1 MKTIITEEMRYR
13 ERVVQ
18 YAIKSNNA
26 VAARRY
32 HTSRQQVQRW
42 RKKYD
47 GTTASLS
54 NKSTRP
60 HSHPNQHTREEI
72 ELIKRMHRR
81 YSFEGLAQV
90 YRSLMDAGYTRTY
103 QSMQKQ
109 LRNLR
114 LKQPE
119 KKKYPKSKYKALKGE
134 YPGEYVEV
142 DVKYVPLECIGFSS
156 SHARYYQ
163 ITGIDL
169 YSRKRIIKLVNEL
182 STYETSKFLYS
193 LEKRMGCKIKTIQTD
208 NGREFCNDTDKAQ
221 SLFQIVLERL
231 GIRHK
236 RIRPYSP
243 WQNGVVERSHRVDN
257 EIFYARRRF
266 SSEEEMYKSFKRY
279 AARTNNICRAILK
292 FKSPNEVLREYLTR
306 VA

>member
-72 ELIKRMHRR
+72 ELVKRMHRR

-90 YRSLMDAGYTRTY
+90 YRSLIDAGYARTY

-109 LRNLR
+109 LKKLR

-119 KKKYPKSKYKALKGE
+119 KKKYPKSKYKAIKGD

-163 ITGIDL
+163 ITAIDL

-193 LEKRMGCKIKTIQTD
+193 LEKSMGFKIKTIQTD

-243 WQNGVVERSHRVDN
+243 WQNGVVERSHSVDN

-279 AARTNNICRAILK
+279 ATRTNNICRAILK
-292 FKSPNEVLREYLTR
+292 VKSPNEILKEYLSR

>member
-1 MKTIITEEMRYR
+1 
-13 ERVVQ
+13 
-18 YAIKSNNA
+18 
-26 VAARRY
+26 
-32 HTSRQQVQRW
+32 
-42 RKKYD
+42 
-47 GTTASLS
+47 
-54 NKSTRP
+54 
-60 HSHPNQHTREEI
+60 
-72 ELIKRMHRR
+72 
-81 YSFEGLAQV
+81 
-90 YRSLMDAGYTRTY
+90 
-103 QSMQKQ
+103 MQKQ

-142 DVKYVPLECIGFSS
+142 DVKYVLLECIGFSS
-156 SHARYYQ
+156 NHARYYE
-163 ITGIDL
+163 ITAIDL

-182 STYETSKFLYS
+182 STYETSKFLCS

-208 NGREFCNDTDKAQ
+208 NGREFCNDADKAQ

-292 FKSPNEVLREYLTR
+292 FKSPNEVLKEYLSR
-306 VA
+306 VS

>member
-72 ELIKRMHRR
+72 ELVKKMHRR

-90 YRSLMDAGYTRTY
+90 YRSLIDAGYTRTY

-109 LRNLR
+109 LRKLR

-119 KKKYPKSKYKALKGE
+119 KKKYPKSKYKALKGK

-142 DVKYVPLECIGFSS
+142 DVKYVPLECIGFLS

-163 ITGIDL
+163 ITAIDL

-193 LEKRMGCKIKTIQTD
+193 LEKRMGCKIKIIQTD
-208 NGREFCNDTDKAQ
+208 NGREFCNDADMSK
-221 SLFQIVLERL
+221 SLFQIALKKL
-231 GIRHK
+231 GINHK
-236 RIRPYSP
+236 RTRPYSP

-279 AARTNNICRAILK
+279 ATRTNNICRKILK
-292 FKSPNEVLREYLTR
+292 FKSPNEVLKEYQSR